1 MRQKRV
7 SFDECEILILSI
19 KKDNTESISAFYAAF
34 DNAHQVLFDCC
45 FQITALCG
53 VRIAADLFL
62 AVGIIYV
69 YVVSFLGF
77 GIPYIFHETT
87 GHKRL
92 GFGIARVVLALLHFN
107 IFVFIYRGRGFHVKE
122 VYKHNIFGYV
132 AVVEHC
138 EKYIRY
144 IERAAYLTGLTCF
157 KSITAMRYKLVKS
170 NVKLYLDSIRSRNPR
185 TAHGNNMTRETMS
198 IILSVE
204 ASGR

>member
-1 MRQKRV
+1 MIQAAKRKSSGCHTFEGFSSMIYIVAAKLSLAFHAAKRV

-92 GFGIARVVLALLHFN
+92 GFGIARVILALLHFN
-107 IFVFIYRGRGFHVKE
+107 IFVFIYR
-122 VYKHNIFGYV
+122 
-132 AVVEHC
+132 A
-138 EKYIRY
+138 
-144 IERAAYLTGLTCF
+144 
-157 KSITAMRYKLVKS
+157 
-170 NVKLYLDSIRSRNPR
+170 
-185 TAHGNNMTRETMS
+185 
-198 IILSVE
+198 
-204 ASGR
+204 